1 MIPCENQAVPFC
13 FEKTSLQILN
23 LYLTKS
29 HLIGILCLPLDE
41 PERGSVLKQFE
52 FLEHTA
58 DIIIK
63 GIGDTLEEAI
73 AASAQG
79 LFACITTLDQI
90 DATVEIEFQI
100 ESIDRQGL
108 LVAFLSKLIYIHE
121 VDLLVFSEFEISLN
135 DEIKLTAKCSGEKFN
150 DAKHEPGMHVKAVS
164 YHMLE
169 IVDKDKDG
177 NATVQVLIDV

>member
-1 MIPCENQAVPFC
+1 M
-13 FEKTSLQILN
+13 S
-23 LYLTKS
+23 Y
-29 HLIGILCLPLDE
+29 
-41 PERGSVLKQFE
+41 E

-63 GIGDTLEEAI
+63 ATGDTLEEAF

-79 LFACITTLDQI
+79 LFDCITDISLI
-90 DATVEIEFQI
+90 DPMLEIEFEV

-108 LVAFLSKLIYIHE
+108 LVAFLSKLIYVHE

-135 DEIKLTAKCSGEKFN
+135 DEIKLTAKCSGEKFD

-169 IVDKDKDG
+169 IIDKDEHG
-177 NATVQVLIDV
+177 NAVIKVLIDV